1 MYSTLFITFL
11 VITLTNGESR
21 LITSH
26 YKAVNFAREIKGGRL
41 HGSVIREIE
50 VILRVLVD
58 YIVWKKVHVGHTT
71 LDPVKTRRCL
81 NVN

>member
-1 MYSTLFITFL
+1 M
-11 VITLTNGESR
+11 
-21 LITSH
+21 
-26 YKAVNFAREIKGGRL
+26 
-41 HGSVIREIE
+41 E
-50 VILRVLVD
+50 VLSGKLKWILRVLVD